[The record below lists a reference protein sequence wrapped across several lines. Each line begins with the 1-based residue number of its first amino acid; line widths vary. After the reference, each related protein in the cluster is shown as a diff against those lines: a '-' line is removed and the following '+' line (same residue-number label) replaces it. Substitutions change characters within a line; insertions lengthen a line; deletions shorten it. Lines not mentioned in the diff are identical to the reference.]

1 MQQLVLGIHRFRSK
15 VFAGKQEL
23 FNKLAKGQN
32 PSALFIT
39 CSDSRINPNLVTQT
53 EPGELF
59 VIRNAGNIIP
69 ASPET
74 GGELASIEFA
84 IKGLGIQDIIICGHS
99 DCGAMKGVLSRP
111 SIGEGMPHL
120 SSWLRHAQ
128 RTKDIMATQYRHLDS
143 DRLLT
148 ATVEENVLVQ
158 IENLKSHAFIAE
170 ALEQERLKIH
180 AWVYKFETGQV
191 FYYDPLLQQYL
202 LFSEEDSPSPTLS
215 HIPHPSSVDVS
226 KELT

>member
-1 MQQLVLGIHRFRSK
+1 MQKLVLGIHKFRSK
-15 VFAGKQEL
+15 VFATKKDL
-23 FNKLAKGQN
+23 FHKLAKGQH

-53 EPGELF
+53 EPGDLF

-69 ASPET
+69 AYPET

-84 IKGLGIQDIIICGHS
+84 VKGLQIQDIIICGHS

-111 SIGEGMPHL
+111 QPSLGMPHL
-120 SSWLRHAQ
+120 STWLRHAD
-128 RTKDIMATQYRHLDS
+128 RTQEIMSTQYRHLEG

-158 IENLKSHAFIAE
+158 IENLKSHAFIKE
-170 ALEQERLKIH
+170 ALDEDRLKIH

-191 FYYDPLLQQYL
+191 FYYDPFLQQYQL
-202 LFSEEDSPSPTLS
+202 LSEDTEPCPTL
-215 HIPHPSSVDVS
+215 PHPESMEAAKEVS
-226 KELT
+226 CRS